1 MFEQASLREKR
12 ILTLAMLLVMTVFF
26 SASSLTLSSEYK
38 TQPLLLQMAA
48 ERLDARLSVIG
59 YQAVARS

>member
-1 MFEQASLREKR
+1 
-12 ILTLAMLLVMTVFF
+12 MLLVMTVFF